1 MTDRKMKICFIA
13 GARPNFMKVAALL
26 EACKKYQDIEYTL
39 IHTGQHYDEQMSK
52 VFFDELG
59 LPRPDYNLG
68 VGGKAAEEQKKEI
81 KEKLFEI
88 FKKDKFD
95 TVIVVGDV
103 TSTLAGAEA
112 AKEAGIP
119 VAHVEA
125 GLRSRNMEM
134 PEESNRIETDK
145 ISDYLFASEPDG
157 LKNLEEEKV
166 KGQKFLVGNV
176 MIDTLKRFEILANK
190 SDVLKKL
197 NLGKNNFALITL
209 HRAENVDKNIGAV
222 LRVLETASKGLSVVF
237 PIHPRTKT
245 VIMGGWGNEGWK
257 GHKEKLNLIDPLGY
271 IEFLAL
277 IKNAKFVL
285 TDSGGIQE
293 ETTILDIPCLTLR
306 NETERPITVQM
317 GTNEIVGL
325 DETKIKQSIEKIMKG
340 EWKHAQKIENWD
352 GHAAERIIEI
362 LHKKSR

>member
-1 MTDRKMKICFIA
+1 
-13 GARPNFMKVAALL
+13 MKVAALI

-39 IHTGQHYDEQMSK
+39 IHTGQHYDETMSK

-68 VGGKAAEEQKKEI
+68 VGGKTAEEQKKEI

-88 FKKDKFD
+88 FKKRGFD
-95 TVIVVGDV
+95 AVVVVGDV

-125 GLRSRNMEM
+125 GLRSRNMQM
-134 PEESNRIETDK
+134 PEEGNRIETDK
-145 ISDYLFASEPDG
+145 ISDYLFASEPNG

-166 KGQKFLVGNV
+166 KGEKYLVGNA
-176 MIDTLKRFEILANK
+176 MIDTLKRFESLAEK
-190 SDVLKKL
+190 SDVLEKL
-197 NLGKNNFALITL
+197 GLKAKSFVLITL
-209 HRAENVDKNIGAV
+209 HRAENVDSRLGELFSSFYSSI
-222 LRVLETASKGLSVVF
+222 KGIPIVF
-237 PIHPRTKT
+237 PIHPRTKLA
-245 VIMGGWGNEGWK
+245 IIKMYGDQDFNSWSK
-257 GHKEKLNLIDPLGY
+257 RLNLIDPLGY

-277 IKNAKFVL
+277 MKNAKLVL

-293 ETTILDIPCLTLR
+293 ETTILDVPCLTLR
-306 NETERPITVQM
+306 NETERPITVEK

-325 DETKIKQSIEKIMKG
+325 DEKKIKESIEKIMKG
-340 EWKHAQKIENWD
+340 EWKHSQKIETWD
-352 GHAAERIIEI
+352 GHAADRIIEI
-362 LHKKSR
+362 LHKELLQK